1 MLDQSVL
8 DSVGASDENEA
19 TKWIYSQLDKSVKPI
34 SVFDTLKAHN
44 GEYIYFH
51 TDHHWTAL
59 GAYYAYREYCKLK
72 NMTPHELTDF
82 ETMTFDGFLGTFY
95 AKSEKS
101 PELGANPDTVTAYI
115 PNGTNTAETYMK
127 DNGGWTKFTWP
138 IVNDVSDYAK
148 SELYATFSVGDQ
160 PLTSPTTRRSPTAP
174 RSWWSK
180 TPTATPLSRSWSTT
194 MSIFTGS
201 TSAIIKTI
209 VPTSARR
216 TTPSRPSPRPTV
228 LTISFC

>member
-19 TKWIYSQLDKSVKPI
+19 TKWIYSQLDTSVKPI
-34 SVFDTLKAHN
+34 SVFDGLKAHN
-44 GEYIYFH
+44 GEYIDSH

-115 PNGTNTAETYMK
+115 PEGGTIFRRN
-127 DNGGWTKFTWP
+127 
-138 IVNDVSDYAK
+138 
-148 SELYATFSVGDQ
+148 LYEGQ
-160 PLTSPTTRRSPTAP
+160 RRLDKIHLAH
-174 RSWWSK
+174 RQ
-180 TPTATPLSRSWSTT
+180 RR
-194 MSIFTGS
+194 
-201 TSAIIKTI
+201 
-209 VPTSARR
+209 RR
-216 TTPSRPSPRPTV
+216 TMLRASSTRPSPSATS
-228 LTISFC
+228 LF